1 MKPMG
6 IFGGTFD
13 PIHYG
18 HLRSAFEML
27 QALDFGEVRFIPCG
41 DPPHRGTT
49 FASAQ
54 RRMRLVELA
63 VAGQDG
69 FLADDRELRRGGPSW
84 TIDTLAELRE
94 EFPRRS
100 LGLIVGMDAFLGL
113 TGWHRWEH
121 ILSQAHIVVA
131 HRPGWK
137 APDIGP
143 LGALIAERGTHR
155 IADLHDATHGRV
167 HIHAVT
173 QLEIAST
180 EIREL
185 VAAGRDPRFLMP
197 DAVRDEIL
205 ETGLYEGE

>member
-1 MKPMG
+1 MKPVG
-6 IFGGTFD
+6 VFGGTFD

-27 QALDFGEVRFIPCG
+27 QALDFDEVRFIPCG
-41 DPPHRGTT
+41 DPPHRGVT
-49 FASAQ
+49 FASAEK
-54 RRMRLVELA
+54 RMRLVELA
-63 VAGQDG
+63 VAGQEG
-69 FLADDRELRRGGPSW
+69 FTADDRELRRDGPSW
-84 TIDTLAELRE
+84 TVDTLIELRE
-94 EFPRRS
+94 EIPQRS

-113 TGWHRWEH
+113 PSWHRWEE
-121 ILSQAHIVVA
+121 ILSLAHIVVA

-143 LGALIAERGTHR
+143 LGELIAQHGTHR
-155 IADLHDATHGRV
+155 IEDLHDVTHGRV

-180 EIREL
+180 EIRDL

-205 ETGLYEGE
+205 ETGLYQGE

>member
-1 MKPMG
+1 MRPIG
-6 IFGGTFD
+6 VFGGTFD

-27 QALDFGEVRFIPCG
+27 QALDLDEVRFIPCG
-41 DPPHRGTT
+41 DPPHRGVTI
-49 FASAQ
+49 ASAE

-63 VAGQDG
+63 VAGQEG
-69 FLADDRELRRGGPSW
+69 FLADDRELRRNGPSW
-84 TIDTLAELRE
+84 TIDTLIELRE

-113 TGWHRWEH
+113 PSWHRWEE

-137 APDIGP
+137 APDIGA
-143 LGALIAERGTHR
+143 LGELIAQRGTHR
-155 IADLHDATHGRV
+155 IEDLHEETHGRV

-180 EIREL
+180 EIRDL

-205 ETGLYEGE
+205 ETGLYQGE

>member
-1 MKPMG
+1 MKPIG

-27 QALDFGEVRFIPCG
+27 QALDFDEVRFIPCS
-41 DPPHRGTT
+41 DPPHRGVT
-49 FASAQ
+49 FATAAQ
-54 RRMRLVELA
+54 RFRLVELA
-63 VAGQDG
+63 VAGQLG
-69 FLADDRELRRGGPSW
+69 FRADDRELRRGGPSW
-84 TIDTLAELRE
+84 TIDTLADLRE
-94 EFPRRS
+94 EFPGRS

-113 TGWHRWEH
+113 PAWHRWEE
-121 ILSQAHIVVA
+121 ILDNAHIVVA

-137 APDIGP
+137 APDIGV
-143 LGALIAERGTHR
+143 LGELIAECGTHR
-155 IADLHDATHGRV
+155 VADLHDKTHGRV

-180 EIREL
+180 EIRDL

-197 DAVRDEIL
+197 DAVRDEIMAI
-205 ETGLYEGE
+205 GLYEGE